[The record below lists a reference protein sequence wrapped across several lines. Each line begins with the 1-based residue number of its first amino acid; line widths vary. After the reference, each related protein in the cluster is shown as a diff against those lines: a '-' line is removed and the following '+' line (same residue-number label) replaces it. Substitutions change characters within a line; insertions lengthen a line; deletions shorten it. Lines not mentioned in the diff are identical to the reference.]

1 MKLAEVAKKGEAVKE
16 SLASDALAARKSR
29 SLEKLKDHGVWLI
42 SVNKDGTESKMITA
56 KKHFVSI
63 KDAIDH
69 HNNMVKLNPGRR
81 MVHNLHMDNSLGH
94 YTLKLD
100 GHHTRKN
107 EGT

>member
-1 MKLAEVAKKGEAVKE
+1 MKLTEIAARPVEE
-16 SLASDALAARKSR
+16 SLFSDAFAARQKR
-29 SLEKLKDHGVWLI
+29 AKERLADHGVWLI
-42 SVNKDGTESKMITA
+42 SVNKDGSESKMFTA
-56 KKHFVSI
+56 KKHFVSV
-63 KDAIDH
+63 KDAIEH
-69 HNNMVKLNPGRR
+69 HNNMVKLNPGKR